1 MKTISLTDERDR
13 RFYKRMLE
21 QRRERD
27 RRMCRRMLEE
37 MAHAIGARTD
47 TAHFERCVDMVH
59 EAGRRSDE
67 IIVEFTA
74 YCEELNR
81 ELASKRAPWEPSSL
95 ISGPT
100 SASSNAVRKD
110 LVCSASDVI
119 DQLFDQ
125 ISDLRAELARVQAE
139 TAHRNGGGFWGHKSD
154 QKVVPEMAPVFS
166 APKAIRKWAPNSAI
180 RFARVKFKRAAKS

>member
-74 YCEELNR
+74 YCEELNC
-81 ELASKRAPWEPSSL
+81 ELASKRAP
-95 ISGPT
+95 
-100 SASSNAVRKD
+100 
-110 LVCSASDVI
+110 
-119 DQLFDQ
+119 
-125 ISDLRAELARVQAE
+125 
-139 TAHRNGGGFWGHKSD
+139 
-154 QKVVPEMAPVFS
+154 
-166 APKAIRKWAPNSAI
+166 
-180 RFARVKFKRAAKS
+180 